1 MILMISS
8 CTADLGKFSDSEDG
22 IEEFYDSVGDIKG
35 KYDATDHMENIEYG
49 LKESITNDAILAS
62 DPLNW
67 EDGAKEVEYR
77 QYVYIVIPFKRD
89 LKIESVS
96 LFVKLNPEETGY
108 ETKNLEFSAFYYK
121 DSSSL
126 PADDDLKLVSDP
138 DTKKV
143 TKKDEQG
150 HDIEVEEEIEY
161 ADPKKENRIA
171 SAQMT
176 VTGSFDGFVL
186 ENFRQMDNTDSY
198 VSDSCLLAEDG
209 GYLYIRIENN
219 SAINR
224 LNMDLVSITF
234 INLLIRAI

>member
-1 MILMISS
+1 MIILLSS
-8 CTADLGKFSDSEDG
+8 CTADLGNFSDKEDG
-22 IEEFYDSVGDIKG
+22 LEDFYDSVGDIKG
-35 KYDATDHMENIEYG
+35 KYDATDHMENIEYE

-62 DPLNW
+62 DPLKW

-77 QYVYIVIPFKRD
+77 QYIYIVIPFERD

-138 DTKKV
+138 DTKEV
-143 TKKDEQG
+143 TKKDENG
-150 HDIEVEEEIEY
+150 NKYTVIEEIEY

-171 SAQMT
+171 STQMT

-186 ENFRQMDNTDSY
+186 ENFMQNDSLDSY
-198 VSDSCLLAEDG
+198 VSDNCLLAEDG

-219 SAINR
+219 SAIDR
-224 LNMDLVSITF
+224 KNMDPVSITF